1 MQSKVDVV
9 IVGAGLAGLQ
19 TACLLQRAGLSVQ
32 VLEARDRVGGRLFTE
47 SASGC
52 SIDLGGQWAGPQQYR
67 LLSLADSLGISTYP
81 QYHQGIKLLSWKK
94 KIHRFRGEIPWLSPF
109 AMFEIWKLQRLLDR
123 LSSQVSPST
132 PWESADA
139 KKWDSISLEE
149 WKSKTLK
156 TAGAR
161 MFLDL
166 ATRALCTSEPNDISF
181 LYFLM
186 YLRSG
191 VNLRT
196 LISIPGGA
204 QQLRFKGGTQPIVA
218 RLQQQ
223 LAHPVKMNA
232 PVHSIIQESNT
243 ITIGTPDCQWKADKV
258 VVAIPPALA
267 HEIQFSPSLPANR
280 TQLMENLPM
289 GSVIKYVVQY
299 EKAFWRDAGCSGEV
313 FTDQGACTTTFDA
326 TTIEG
331 QPALVTFSDGK
342 IAREL
347 SQQSAAFRQ
356 QAVLAE
362 LTRCLG
368 PQAERPKAF
377 LEKDWIADPWS
388 RGCYAGVMGK
398 DVLSRYGTE
407 LRKPCGGIHW
417 AGTETATEWFGY
429 MEGALQS
436 AERVSEEIIT
446 QLKPR
451 K

>member
-1 MQSKVDVV
+1 MQAKVDVV

-52 SIDLGGQWAGPQQYR
+52 SIDLGGQWAGSQQHR
-67 LLSLADSLGISTYP
+67 LLNLAQTLGIETFQ
-81 QYHQGIKLLSWKK
+81 QYHQGIKLLSWKN

-123 LSSQVSPST
+123 LSSQVSPAT
-132 PWESADA
+132 PWDSPDA

-149 WKSKTLK
+149 WKNKTLK

-166 ATRALCTSEPNDISF
+166 ATRALCTSEPDEISF

-191 VNLRT
+191 IDLKT
-196 LISIPGGA
+196 LISIPSGA
-204 QQLRFKGGTQPIVA
+204 QQLRFNGGTQQIVV
-218 RLQQQ
+218 RLQEQ
-223 LAHPVKMNA
+223 LVQPIRLNT
-232 PVHSIIQESNT
+232 PVHGIIQEGDA
-243 ITIGTPDCQWKADKV
+243 ITIRTQGNLWKADKV

-267 HEIQFSPSLPANR
+267 QEIHFSPSLPADR
-280 TQLMENLPM
+280 VQLMANMPM
-289 GSVIKYVVQY
+289 GSVIKYVVLY
-299 EKAFWRDAGCSGEV
+299 EKAFWRDTGFSGEV
-313 FTDQGACTTTFDA
+313 FTDDGKFTTTFDA
-326 TTIEG
+326 TTIDG

-342 IAREL
+342 VAREL
-347 SQQSAAFRQ
+347 SQQSAVFRQ

-362 LTRCLG
+362 LARCLG
-368 PQAERPKAF
+368 PQAGSPKAF
-377 LEKDWIADPWS
+377 LEKDWIADSWS

-398 DVLSRYGTE
+398 DVLSRYGVE
-407 LRKPCGGIHW
+407 LRKPTGGIHW

-446 QLKPR
+446 QLKSR